1 MSIVKGIWFCF
12 KSKTIDKLKASDT
25 DKQKIKLIKKM
36 QKEKNREKQ
45 AIKFFR
51 DQTKHIEIVRE
62 DTIEKIYFILLPF
75 CRTLPKKDK
84 RKFQEEVP
92 RSN

>member
-1 MSIVKGIWFCF
+1 MKM
-12 KSKTIDKLKASDT
+12 
-25 DKQKIKLIKKM
+25 IKKM
-36 QKEKNREKQ
+36 QKEKDLEKQ

-62 DTIEKIYFILLPF
+62 DVIEKIYFILLPF

-84 RKFQEEVP
+84 IQF
-92 RSN
+92 

>member
-1 MSIVKGIWFCF
+1 
-12 KSKTIDKLKASDT
+12 
-25 DKQKIKLIKKM
+25 M
-36 QKEKNREKQ
+36 QKEKDLEKQ

-62 DTIEKIYFILLPF
+62 DVIEKIYFILLPF

-84 RKFQEEVP
+84 IQF
-92 RSN
+92 